1 MSINRRIENRIDR
14 QIIAQ
19 VSGENVVQIWAEDF
33 ITGPLPSG
41 GTLYYG
47 PVADKSKMKAWEETE
62 SANGFFLVKNAIPGM
77 YYYFAGNSGL
87 LNIYYV

>member
-1 MSINRRIENRIDR
+1 MNYQDQNRVVTHRLMT
-14 QIIAQ
+14 Q
-19 VSGENVVQIWAEDF
+19 VSGEDVFQIFSTDF
-33 ITGPLPSG
+33 ITDNLSTG

-47 PVADKSKMKAWEETE
+47 PVADKTKMKAWEETE

-77 YYYFAGNSGL
+77 YYYIGGNTGL